1 MRKIK
6 LLLASVL
13 CIAGFGTAQADIV
26 TDASQLSNT
35 KVYTIK
41 TTRGYMTLNTAQT
54 TIVSSHT
61 GTGAN
66 ANANAA
72 TDDESK
78 QFGIMKIAGKYFI
91 YSPKLNKFACLEGW
105 ELAMHTDRGIAL
117 SITTDGTGNPDGST
131 LRFFAYGMGSEGY
144 NKFCLN
150 NNNSGGI
157 VLNSYTTAEAGNTV
171 TIEEVD
177 GVTLNETVAMEV
189 WNGTPDYFDSHK
201 VYTIS
206 NKRITKWTANEA
218 GTGLTGTSTYTAAPE
233 AYQQFAFIKYEGS
246 GPFLYNL
253 GTKKFVAKDGSLT
266 ANKGDAATI
275 NVWRA
280 GDATYPYCF
289 FIEDRGLLFNAQ
301 GGGGFSINAWNSSH
315 DDGNKHGLVEV
326 ADADAYDEMLAFFEI
341 PSWDVTYNVYFN
353 GEKIGED
360 VRTHDAN
367 TSAGLPT
374 TWNNDFVTFTYEPAT
389 ITSGV
394 TEVNATITWNG
405 PTLYSNY
412 ESIEWKNL
420 YIDRTANDGSKRYL
434 NNTGTS
440 LTLTKDP
447 TDKQRASDAYQWAFV
462 GNPYKL
468 KVYNK
473 LAGSA
478 QTLSPGSTIAIT
490 DDSDDNY
497 WSIKINYAD
506 GFMIGKTGNVN
517 SFINQSGGY
526 NATGLGFW
534 SSTTDAGNV
543 FHFADVPEIP
553 LTNVYYDFTFNGE
566 VVNTAVI
573 AGLEVGEAVPAMP
586 TTTLPDYTTA
596 TAPDVTGQTVTE
608 NMHIE
613 VPATWNGPFEL
624 SSDVA
629 TAHWYDMAVRGTWYV
644 TSDQKDDAGA
654 LLTVN
659 ANALGLG
666 EDAYQWA
673 FIGDPWHIQV
683 FNKAEANNFGYPTQA
698 NSAVPSFQTDT
709 YYWAVKPST
718 SSISNAFV
726 IGVPGTNLYI
736 NQFGGAGGSLKF
748 WNSASNISDDGSAFT
763 VFDVPTDFAP
773 YVESEIA
780 PYFETGS
787 KYFVFTD
794 EVAATVGY
802 NAAYKES
809 CPFDTYKAM
818 KQAMAAIDMSNLTNF
833 VLPETGYYT
842 LKNRYYDT
850 YMGVDPSDATMY
862 GNYAAAADAKQ
873 IVKLTKVGDST
884 YTIGLMG
891 KYAPATVAQS
901 TTVVASTE
909 AGVYTVVIP
918 EVGYAAFQANT
929 ENNMSCLHCR
939 AAGDLVGWE
948 APAEASKWVAEDAI
962 SIDLTV
968 GETGYAT
975 TYLPFPVTAPEG
987 VTVYTGTIGGNE
999 SSQWLTLSELG
1010 SAIPEATPVILKAE
1024 AKDYTFTIGAEDE
1037 YDGDG
1042 LKVYKDIEIDGQK
1055 ALVKAEVGEL
1065 TDNALKGT
1073 FEPIDAVD
1081 KYILAKPEPTDEVG
1095 FYKATTGKIAAC
1107 KAYLEVASGVKA
1119 FYFNFDDAT
1128 GIKDLKDAN
1137 DLKDA
1142 KVIYNIAG
1150 QRLQKTQK
1158 GINIVNG
1165 KKIVMK

>member
-13 CIAGFGTAQADIV
+13 CIAGFGTAQADII
-26 TDASQLSNT
+26 TAASQLSNS
-35 KVYTIK
+35 KVYTIE
-41 TTRGYMTLNTAQT
+41 TTRGYMTLNTAGTQ
-54 TIVSSHT
+54 IVSSHSST
-61 GTGAN
+61 MAN
-66 ANANAA
+66 VNSNAA

-78 QFGIMKIAGKYFI
+78 QFGILLIDGKYFI
-91 YSPKLNKFACLEGW
+91 YSPKVNKFAELSGW
-105 ELAMHTDRGIAL
+105 NLGLYASRGTAL
-117 SITTDGTGNPDGST
+117 TITTDGAGNPDGST

-150 NNNSGGI
+150 NNNSGDI
-157 VLNSYTTAEAGNTV
+157 VLNSYVIAEAGNTV
-171 TIEEVD
+171 TIKEVE
-177 GVTLNETVAMEV
+177 GVTLDTDAALAV
-189 WNGTPDYFDSHK
+189 WNGTPEYFDPHK
-201 VYTIS
+201 VYNIT

-218 GTGLTGTSTYTAAPE
+218 GTGLTGTSTYTTASD
-233 AYQQFAFIKYEGS
+233 AYQQFAFIKYDGK
-246 GPFLYNL
+246 PYLYNV
-253 GTKKFVAKDGSLT
+253 GTKKFVATDGTLT
-266 ANKGDAATI
+266 PNKTDAATI
-275 NVWRA
+275 GLWHT
-280 GDATYPYCF
+280 GDANYPYCF
-289 FIEDRGLLFNAQ
+289 FIEERGLLFNAQ
-301 GGGGFSINAWNSSH
+301 GGGGFAINSWNSGH
-315 DDGNKHGLVEV
+315 DDGNKHNLAEV
-326 ADADAYDEMLAFFEI
+326 AGVDAYNEMLAYFEI
-341 PSWDVTYNVYFN
+341 PSWEVTYNIYYN
-353 GEKIGED
+353 GEKIGEETKMSD
-360 VRTHDAN
+360 KDAAAALS
-367 TSAGLPT
+367 SA
-374 TWNNDFVTFTYEPAT
+374 WNNGFVTFTYEPAT
-389 ITSGV
+389 ITDGV
-394 TEVNATITWNG
+394 TEVTATVNWTG
-405 PTLYSNY
+405 PTIYPDY
-412 ESIEWKNL
+412 ESIVWKNL
-420 YIDRTANDGSKRYL
+420 YIDRTENDGSKVYL
-434 NNTGTS
+434 TNTGS
-440 LTLTKDP
+440 APNYLVKNP
-447 TDKQRASDAYQWAFV
+447 TDKQRASDAYQWGFV
-462 GNPYKL
+462 GNPYQL
-468 KVYNK
+468 KIYNK
-473 LAGSA
+473 LSGSA
-478 QTLSPGSTIAIT
+478 QTLHPNSTIEMA
-490 DDSDDNY
+490 DGDSY
-497 WSIKINYAD
+497 WSIKISYAD
-506 GFMIGKTGNVN
+506 GFMIGVTGAANN
-517 SFINQSGGY
+517 FINQSGGY
-526 NATGLGFW
+526 NATKLGYW
-534 SSTTDAGNV
+534 SSTTDKGNV
-543 FHFADVPEIP
+543 FHTADVPEIP
-553 LTNVYYDFTFNGE
+553 VTNVYYDITFNGA
-566 VVNTAVI
+566 VVNTAVV

-586 TTTLPDYTTA
+586 TTTLPDYTTV

-624 SSDVA
+624 STDVA

-698 NSAVPSFQTDT
+698 NGAVPSFQTDT
-709 YYWAVKPST
+709 YYWTVKAST
-718 SSISNAFV
+718 SSIANSFV
-726 IGVPGTNLYI
+726 LNVPGTNLYI
-736 NQFGGAGGSLKF
+736 NQFGGAGGPLKF
-748 WNSASNISDDGSAFT
+748 WDSANNISDGGSAFT
-763 VFDVPTDFAP
+763 VFDVPTNFAP

-809 CPFDTYKAM
+809 CPFETYKAM
-818 KQAMAAIDMSNLTNF
+818 KQALAAIDMSNLTNF

-850 YMGVDPSDATMY
+850 YMGIDPADAALY
-862 GNYAAAADAKQ
+862 CNVADASEAKQ
-873 IVKLTKVGDST
+873 IVKLTKTGDKT

-901 TTVVASTE
+901 EAVSAEAE
-909 AGVYTVVIP
+909 AGTYTVVVP
-918 EVGYAAFQANT
+918 TVGYAAFQADI
-929 ENNMSCLHCR
+929 ENNMSVLHR
-939 AAGDLVGWE
+939 NGAGIIVGWE
-948 APAEASKWVAEDAI
+948 AAANASQWIVEDAT

-987 VTVYTGTIGGNE
+987 VTVYTGTIGDNE